1 MSELVERAQ
10 KIREGGIKPSE
21 DNMLKVTGDGRKAAL
36 DVRLVGLAT
45 PMDKSGKIY
54 ECARNVHR
62 LWVEY
67 TESKAAQIVFCDLST
82 PSATKEFTAYH
93 ELRKELVELGVTE
106 SEIAFIHDHDSDSQ
120 KEELFQAVRSGIIRV
135 VVGSTSKLGMGT
147 NIQDQ
152 LIALHHLDLPW
163 RTSDLEQR
171 DGRIVRQGNMFSKVF
186 IYIYITRASFDA
198 YMAQT
203 LHTKAKFI
211 AQVMMGNDEIRTLED
226 VEAAT
231 LSFAEIKS
239 IASGN
244 PMVIEKATVDAEL
257 AKLAVVRQAWARQQ
271 RDNQYEINALPGQIK
286 ATVASIENIKAD
298 MAEVVKAGA
307 TLALKIDGV
316 TIGNDSH
323 SLAVVDHAIQ
333 RARQSYSVFGT
344 AGDFKVCIKQVY
356 EDVWMLRLE
365 RKHVY
370 SGFNLRGADGAVH
383 VVKSAIAG
391 MNADLTRLQRRV
403 PELECTLAELKV
415 EVTKPF
421 DQDDRFLA
429 LVKRQSEIETQLE
442 LTAGDVAA
450 VDESEISEE
459 AVAA

>member
-1 MSELVERAQ
+1 M
-10 KIREGGIKPSE
+10 
-21 DNMLKVTGDGRKAAL
+21 
-36 DVRLVGLAT
+36 
-45 PMDKSGKIY
+45 
-54 ECARNVHR
+54 HR

-82 PSATKEFTAYH
+82 PSATKEFTAYQ
-93 ELRKELVELGVTE
+93 ELRKELVDLGVPE
-106 SEIAFIHDHDSDSQ
+106 SEIAFIHDHDSDAQ
-120 KEELFQAVRSGIIRV
+120 KEELFQAVRSGVVRV
-135 VVGSTSKLGMGT
+135 VMGSTSKLGMGT
-147 NIQDQ
+147 NVQDR

-186 IYIYITRASFDA
+186 VYIYITRASFDA

-257 AKLAVVRQAWARQQ
+257 AKLAVVRQAWVRQQ
-271 RDNQYEINALPGQIK
+271 RENQFDIKSLPGQIK
-286 ATVASIENIKAD
+286 ATLASIENIKAD

-307 TLALKIDGV
+307 SMELKVDGV
-316 TIGNDSH
+316 TIRDDSH
-323 SLAVVDHAIQ
+323 SLAVVEHAIR
-333 RARQSYSVFGT
+333 RARQSYSDFGT
-344 AGDFKVCIKQVY
+344 AGDFKVLIQQVY
-356 EDVWMLRLE
+356 EDVWRIRLE
-365 RKHVY
+365 RMHVY
-370 SGFNLRGADGAVH
+370 SGFTLHGAEGAQH
-383 VVKSAIAG
+383 ALKTAIAD
-391 MNADLTRLQRRV
+391 MKNELVRLQRRV
-403 PELECTLAELKV
+403 PELERTLADLKV
-415 EVTKPF
+415 EATKPF
-421 DQDDRFLA
+421 PQDDRFLA
-429 LVKRQSEIETQLE
+429 LVKRQSELDTQLE
-442 LTAGDVAA
+442 LTAGDMAA
-450 VDESEISEE
+450 VDESEESGE